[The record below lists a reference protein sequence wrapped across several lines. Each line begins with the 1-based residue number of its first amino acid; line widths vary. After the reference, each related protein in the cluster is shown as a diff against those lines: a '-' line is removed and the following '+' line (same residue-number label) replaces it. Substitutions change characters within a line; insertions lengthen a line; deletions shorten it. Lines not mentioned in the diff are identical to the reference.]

1 MKLRIHKSSQ
11 RDKLLEGCQ
20 KREPR
25 AQKALYEKFAPAM
38 FAICLRYVKDRDSA
52 EDILITGFTRI
63 FEKIDQFQGEGSF
76 EGWIRRV
83 IVNEALGFIRKN
95 KNMYLEVDLE
105 SVSYQLDYDHLEKVM
120 NEDALLSL
128 IDGLSPGYK
137 TIFNLYAIEGYSHQ
151 EISEMLGISVNTSKS
166 QLSRARQL
174 LQKNLKQYQ
183 DQLEKINYEDPKA

>member
-1 MKLRIHKSSQ
+1 
-11 RDKLLEGCQ
+11 
-20 KREPR
+20 
-25 AQKALYEKFAPAM
+25 M